1 MRLYNTVLQFAS
13 PFIQTSTLEVTVSQK
28 FYGFYLFNC

>member
-13 PFIQTSTLEVTVSQK
+13 SFIQTSTLEAIVSRI
-28 FYGFYLFNC
+28 FYGFYLFNS